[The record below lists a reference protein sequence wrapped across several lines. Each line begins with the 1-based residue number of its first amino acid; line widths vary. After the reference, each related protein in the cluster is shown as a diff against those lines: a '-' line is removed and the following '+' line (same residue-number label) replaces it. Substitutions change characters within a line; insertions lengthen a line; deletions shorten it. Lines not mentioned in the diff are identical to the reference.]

1 MSSLPKEDLTNQT
14 KEDQTKEYLANQIH
28 AVANEK
34 EGQAYEPKHYFH
46 AAAHVLKADLKAPV
60 VREVKEI
67 SQVRLEPDGMYKFQP
82 TGPLRVEGIISYDS
96 GYTQVGGHKSPKPG
110 HGFVTLTTS
119 VVEGLNILDVLTAD
133 RVVAQISTEHPE
145 WYGLQDDPRPRRQ
158 VPSVTFLGTRFE
170 NLRING
176 REVKHRTQLDILGP
190 EPVNDK
196 SYLDD
201 NEVRKNVSEHYGRIK
216 KVTKRPEWAKAE
228 DLWWNQDGSEHDGPP
243 RYGDMKCSLVSEID
257 EDIPGIPF
265 GHVIHLPNF
274 GKIFLAELTVTR
286 KEAEPSNNG
295 YAYPETYVFH
305 LDMIRV
311 ELGCLATGNT
321 NIATADAN
329 GGGSGTGHH

>member
-1 MSSLPKEDLTNQT
+1 MSSLPKEDL
-14 KEDQTKEYLANQIH
+14 ANQIH
-28 AVANEK
+28 AVGNER
-34 EGQAYEPKHYFH
+34 EVSAYEPKHYFH
-46 AAAHVLKADLKAPV
+46 AAAHVLEADLKAPV
-60 VREVKEI
+60 VREVKQV
-67 SQVRLEPDGMYKFQP
+67 SHVRLEPDGMYKFQP
-82 TGPLRVEGIISYDS
+82 TGPLRLEGIISYES

-145 WYGLQDDPRPRRQ
+145 WYGLQEDPRPRRQ

-176 REVKHRTQLDILGP
+176 REVKLHTKLDILGS
-190 EPVNDK
+190 EPVNDQ

-201 NEVRKNVSEHYGRIK
+201 NEIRKNVSEHYGRIK
-216 KVTKRPEWAKAE
+216 KVAKRPDWAKAE
-228 DLWWNQDGSEHDGPP
+228 DLWWNQDRWKQDGVP

-274 GKIFLAELTVTR
+274 GNIFLAELTVTR
-286 KEAEPSNNG
+286 KEAEPSKNG
-295 YAYPETYVFH
+295 YAYPEMYIFH

-311 ELGCLATGNT
+311 ELGCLATGSG
-321 NIATADAN
+321 TAGSLSSN
-329 GGGSGTGHH
+329 GKGSGGGGGGP